1 MKTSRREIKARILR
15 LKSKRVIDRSV
26 SMTEITRSLF
36 SATWK
41 NYIDDVK
48 TVARLN
54 KQNLIKITQKGKK
67 LDPRKLKSP
76 VNLSLKSDR

>member
-1 MKTSRREIKARILR
+1 MKKSRREIKARILR

-67 LDPRKLKSP
+67 LGPRKLKSS